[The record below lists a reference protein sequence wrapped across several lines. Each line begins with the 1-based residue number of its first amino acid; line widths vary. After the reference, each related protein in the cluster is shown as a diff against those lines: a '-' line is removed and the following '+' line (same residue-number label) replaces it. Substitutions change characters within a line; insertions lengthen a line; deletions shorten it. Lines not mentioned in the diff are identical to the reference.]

1 VCQEEGLLDTPTPC
15 HRERSE
21 PSPDHHERSE

>member
-1 VCQEEGLLDTPTPC
+1 VPFFLPPS

-21 PSPDHHERSE
+21 PSPYHHERSE

>member
-1 VCQEEGLLDTPTPC
+1 VIGTTMEDDIPSPY

-21 PSPDHHERSE
+21 QSPYHHERSE